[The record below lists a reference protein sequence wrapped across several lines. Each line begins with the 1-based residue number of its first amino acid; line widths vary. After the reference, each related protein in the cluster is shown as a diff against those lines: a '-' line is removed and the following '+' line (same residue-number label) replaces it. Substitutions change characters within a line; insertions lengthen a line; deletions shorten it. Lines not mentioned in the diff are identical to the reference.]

1 MYWRFQ
7 LKTVDKQI
15 EQFANIS
22 QESKITKD
30 NLIVI
35 LSHTHKNLSFLFIV
49 YLYFLFVFHI
59 FALIH
64 FLIYTLTT
72 CTLNFML
79 MQYFSIDQIHFSWY
93 NLPGRNNLYLG
104 NQAQYQKHKSLFFVH
119 SPINPAFQES
129 QCILRY
135 KQEGLASA
143 PLHADVNTWIL
154 SLL

>member
-79 MQYFSIDQIHFSWY
+79 MQYFSID
-93 NLPGRNNLYLG
+93 
-104 NQAQYQKHKSLFFVH
+104 
-119 SPINPAFQES
+119 
-129 QCILRY
+129 
-135 KQEGLASA
+135 
-143 PLHADVNTWIL
+143 
-154 SLL
+154 